1 VTSTRVPLRAYPPR
15 GWVQNGR
22 LAAAVQNGR
31 LVAAVQNGRLVA
43 AIGGIDL

>member
-1 VTSTRVPLRAYPPR
+1 LGPEQPPD
-15 GWVQNGR
+15 GAVQNGR